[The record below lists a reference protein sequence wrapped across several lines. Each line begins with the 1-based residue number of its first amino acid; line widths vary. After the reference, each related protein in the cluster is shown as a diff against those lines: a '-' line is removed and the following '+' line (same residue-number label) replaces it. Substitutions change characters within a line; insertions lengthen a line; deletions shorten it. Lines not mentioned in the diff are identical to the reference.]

1 MISVLQ
7 EIQALNTASATTISL
22 AFASPVTDGSSLHIF
37 GSCAN
42 AGTPT
47 MSCADSLNGSYGAFL
62 DSINSTV
69 GGQINNHWKF
79 DNAAGGIT
87 TVTITFSASVTFRL
101 IWVREIGQSAGFLTH
116 AGQEQNLP
124 GTGANAV
131 SSGNATPSS
140 QPGLISAMVQEVVGA
155 GTGYSAGTGFTAG
168 IAGWGSTPTALSE
181 SKRFTTTS
189 AQAATFTDSNGATGN
204 SITLAAFFK
213 EAAPVFTPFTQTQFF
228 VNETIVQQ

>member
-1 MISVLQ
+1 MIGVLQ
-7 EIQALNTASATTISL
+7 EIQALNTAAGTTISL
-22 AFASPVTDGSSLHIF
+22 AFASAITAGSSLHIF

-87 TVTITFSASVTFRL
+87 TVTITFSASITFRL
-101 IWVREIGQSAGFLTH
+101 IWAREIGQSGGYLTH

-124 GTGANAV
+124 GSGANAV

-168 IAGWGSTPTALSE
+168 ITGWGSTGLSE
-181 SKRFTTTS
+181 SLRFTTTS

-228 VNETIVQQ
+228 ANETIVQQ